1 MRKYRTSR
9 GKQQRKIE
17 LNVSCVWE

>member
-1 MRKYRTSR
+1 MKRSKANR

-17 LNVSCVWE
+17 LNGSCA